1 MRLPRYS
8 FKSNQ
13 IPQGICTTMA
23 AGAVG
28 RSQSRGAFGLLSRAV
43 LAWELLPKS
52 QIWTVP
58 QIHARKR
65 NSCKAIHELCSIHP
79 S

>member
-13 IPQGICTTMA
+13 MPQGISATMV

-28 RSQSRGAFGLLSRAV
+28 RSQSSGAFGLLSRAA

-65 NSCKAIHELCSIHP
+65 NSREAIHELCSIHP